1 MSRTDAM
8 IMPASA
14 SKAKALASLTT
25 FNTQLLR
32 IAVVAIVLLAVTWFL
47 SDQPFYMNILSYTFL
62 FAALATS
69 WNIIGGYGGQ
79 FSLAHGVYFA
89 IGAYVGATLY
99 INFGLSPWIALIP
112 AALVAAIVSVLIC
125 WPLFRLKGKFFGI
138 ATLAVSEI
146 AFVLANYFD
155 AFTGGPRGLSL
166 PFKAGLSNMIF
177 TNRFSYAF
185 LMLGLLVFCLV
196 VSGFVYRT
204 RLGYYL
210 QAVRDDQDAA
220 QASGINVLRV
230 KMTGMAL
237 SAALTAMGG
246 VVFAMYLRFIDPPTL
261 LSLPDIGVRFLL
273 ISLIGGVGTVFGP
286 LVGALL
292 IVPVE
297 FYLRATIGGAVPGG
311 HLVVLGTVLI
321 LCSLFLKRG
330 ILGAAETLW
339 QRFGG
344 RANG

>member
-1 MSRTDAM
+1 
-8 IMPASA
+8 MPASA
-14 SKAKALASLTT
+14 LKAKSVTGLTT
-25 FNTQLLR
+25 FDTELVR
-32 IAVVAIVLLAVTWFL
+32 IAAVAIVLLGCTWLL
-47 SDQPFYMNILSYTFL
+47 SGQPFYMNILSYTFL

-89 IGAYVGATLY
+89 IGAYLAGNLY
-99 INFGLSPWIALIP
+99 IRFGLSPWIALVP
-112 AALVAAIVSVLIC
+112 AALAAAIAAALIC

-138 ATLAVSEI
+138 ATLAVSEV

-155 AFTGGPRGLSL
+155 SLTGGPRGMSL
-166 PFKAGLSNMIF
+166 PFKAGFSNMIF
-177 TNRFSYAF
+177 TNRFSYAL
-185 LMLGLLVFCLV
+185 LMLGFLIFCLI

-220 QASGINVLRV
+220 QASGIDVLYV

-246 VVFAMYLRFIDPPTL
+246 VFFALYLRFIDPPTL

-273 ISLIGGVGTVFGP
+273 ISLIGGVGTLFGP

-297 FYLRATIGGAVPGG
+297 FYLRATIGGSIPGG
-311 HLVVLGTVLI
+311 HLVVLGAVLI

-330 ILGAAETLW
+330 IVGAAETAW
-339 QRFGG
+339 QSIRRRRHG
-344 RANG
+344 